1 MQNAPGRPAANFLH
15 PMKEEATLPRPFGD
29 YLLVAQLGDDP
40 LGSVYRAIHSAD
52 EKRFVRVRI
61 LQSGELV
68 PRAVVAAVEKLEAR
82 LPELAHDGIV
92 RRPQFGVVAG
102 VPYMAWYETAGWT
115 LDRVLAMARAA
126 KAPVTTE
133 YALLLGERMIEA
145 TEAATRFLDR
155 DLTPHGA
162 LWPGFVSISNDA
174 EVRIAGFGLAGAIL
188 PALRKPRVSREVA
201 PYIAPEARDRKRA
214 LANSDVY
221 SLGIMLLEL
230 LTGRRPALGAPLPEL
245 RAGDPFSQEIGAF
258 LKISLA
264 PPDERFQTVSDMKRA
279 LQETMMAAPKLL
291 YPAGLAFYLYKLLN
305 PESTG
310 VPPADADSTN
320 PVETE
325 PRLASETE
333 FEPEVVARVL
343 EPPTGAA
350 VLPRE
355 PEPFNLTADE
365 IASALGD
372 SETPD
377 ASDSYS
383 DAFASEST
391 ASEKATPPPGTSE
404 SSWTDPALLEA
415 ARPRPP
421 LRAGGTGALLIL
433 AGTVF
438 GLALLIDTQRTRHI
452 AEPPPE
458 PRASNAATGAAAEPE
473 NPPPLPPLGAEMQG
487 PLQPPPGVAVGK
499 ASSDSSAASAAAGGA
514 LKRPSR
520 ARRHE
525 SEGARRDAEDLRFQ
539 AAMAR
544 IAAERMEG
552 PAIAPG
558 SFQDANDHE
567 HEGETLYRSGQFDA
581 ARSAFEEA
589 ARLYREAEA
598 VSHEERV
605 RRVKLSP
612 AP

>member
-1 MQNAPGRPAANFLH
+1 MR
-15 PMKEEATLPRPFGD
+15 EEATLPRPFGD

-61 LQSGELV
+61 LQSGELS
-68 PRAVVAAVEKLEAR
+68 PRQVLAAVEKLEAR

-92 RRPQFGVVAG
+92 RRPQFGAIGG
-102 VPYMAWYETAGWT
+102 VPFMAWYETAGWT

-133 YALLLGERMIEA
+133 YALLLGDRMIEA
-145 TEAATRFLDR
+145 MEASTRFLDR
-155 DLTPHGA
+155 DLIPHGV

-174 EVRIAGFGLAGAIL
+174 EVRIAGFGLAPAVL

-201 PYIAPEARDRKRA
+201 PYVAPEARDRRRA

-230 LTGRRPALGAPLPEL
+230 LTGRRPALGAPLPEV
-245 RAGDPFSQEIGAF
+245 RSGDPFSQEISGF
-258 LKISLA
+258 LKIALA
-264 PPDERFQTVSDMKRA
+264 PPEERYATISDMRRA

-325 PRLASETE
+325 PRLASEPDAGS
-333 FEPEVVARVL
+333 EPELVVARVL
-343 EPPTGAA
+343 EPPPGAA
-350 VLPRE
+350 PLPRE
-355 PEPFNLTADE
+355 AEPFDLTPAE
-365 IASALGD
+365 ILEALGD
-372 SETPD
+372 SSELS
-377 ASDSYS
+377 ASDGL
-383 DAFASEST
+383 E
-391 ASEKATPPPGTSE
+391 ATDLPARLEQLPEPLPI
-404 SSWTDPALLEA
+404 DPALLEA
-415 ARPRPP
+415 ARPRHAV
-421 LRAGGTGALLIL
+421 RTGGTAALLVL

-438 GLALLIDTQRTRHI
+438 GLALLIDTERARRV
-452 AEPPPE
+452 AAPPPE
-458 PRASNAATGAAAEPE
+458 PPAEEFSARAPESRDAAP
-473 NPPPLPPLGAEMQG
+473 PPPLSQETETPAPTALGPPLSADPSVG
-487 PLQPPPGVAVGK
+487 PAPAAPALGPAV
-499 ASSDSSAASAAAGGA
+499 AGGS
-514 LKRPSR
+514 SR
-520 ARRHE
+520 VRRRESEQARR
-525 SEGARRDAEDLRFQ
+525 SAEDLRFQ

-544 IAAERMEG
+544 IAAERMESSE
-552 PAIAPG
+552 IAPEP
-558 SFQDANDHE
+558 FQEAGNHE
-567 HEGETLYRSGQFDA
+567 REGEDLYRHGRYDA
-581 ARSAFEEA
+581 ARGEFEEA
-589 ARLYREAEA
+589 SRLYREAETA
-598 VSHEERV
+598 SHEERV

>member
-1 MQNAPGRPAANFLH
+1 
-15 PMKEEATLPRPFGD
+15 MKEETTLPRPFGD
-29 YLLVAQLGDDP
+29 YLLVTQLGDDP

-61 LQSGELV
+61 LQSGELS
-68 PRAVVAAVEKLEAR
+68 PRAVAAAVETLETR

-92 RRPQFGVVAG
+92 RRPQFGMIGG

-145 TEAATRFLDR
+145 MEAATRFLDR

-174 EVRIAGFGLAGAIL
+174 EVRIAGFGLAPAVL

-214 LANSDVY
+214 LSNSDVY

-245 RAGDPFSQEIGAF
+245 RAGDPFSQEIGGF
-258 LKISLA
+258 LKVALATPDDRFATIS
-264 PPDERFQTVSDMKRA
+264 EMKRA

-320 PVETE
+320 PVESE
-325 PRLASETE
+325 PRLAGEIEAESG
-333 FEPEVVARVL
+333 VVVTRVL
-343 EPPTGAA
+343 EAPAGAA
-350 VLPRE
+350 ALPRE
-355 PEPFNLTADE
+355 TEPFDLTPAE

-372 SETPD
+372 EDS
-377 ASDSYS
+377 ASSS
-383 DAFASEST
+383 MEDAFASEDT
-391 ASEKATPPPGTSE
+391 E
-404 SSWTDPALLEA
+404 TDALSQEPAMSAPALMDPSLLEA
-415 ARPRPP
+415 ARIRLP
-421 LRAGGTGALLIL
+421 LRTGGTGTLLIL

-438 GLALLIDTQRTRHI
+438 GLALLIDTERARHV
-452 AEPPPE
+452 AEPPEETPATEASARAPEFVAPE
-458 PRASNAATGAAAEPE
+458 PPLPLPSPEPQTTEPASPISLRPATGIKKGAAAA
-473 NPPPLPPLGAEMQG
+473 PPAVSEKGA
-487 PLQPPPGVAVGK
+487 PRP
-499 ASSDSSAASAAAGGA
+499 AS
-514 LKRPSR
+514 RV
-520 ARRHE
+520 RRRE
-525 SEGARRDAEDLRFQ
+525 SEGLRRSAEDRRFQ

-544 IAAERMEG
+544 IAAQRIESPE
-552 PAIAPG
+552 IAPETFAQA
-558 SFQDANDHE
+558 SDFE
-567 HEGETLYRSGQFDA
+567 HEGESLYRTGQYDG
-581 ARSAFEEA
+581 ARDAFEQA

-598 VSHEERV
+598 LSHEERV
-605 RRVKLSP
+605 RRVRLSP
-612 AP
+612 AS